1 MTNNNSNKK
10 LILGLKVKQARV
22 MKKLSFSDLAERTG
36 LSISYLNE
44 IEKGKKYPKEDKI
57 KILSTALDVSLE
69 ELNSS
74 QLKGMLAPL
83 GQLLKS
89 NFLNELPLDLFGIEL
104 NKVVNIIANSPQ
116 KVGAFISTMV
126 ELSRTY
132 EFREDN
138 FYFRALRA
146 YQEMNLNYFQDIEDE
161 IERFVVEFKIP
172 IGEAVPA
179 EYLEEILKTKFGY
192 KVYPNGLDNYSEL
205 KNVRSIYVAKKR
217 KLLLNGRLNNMQMA
231 FQLAKE
237 LGFQYLGLETRPHS
251 SNIIKVKSFEEVLN
265 NFKASYFAVG
275 ILVNKNSILDDLNN
289 WFGQK
294 KLNPQFLLSIA
305 KKYKASSSV
314 LFQRFNVLP
323 QYFGIDKIFYLR
335 TKQVMPR
342 DHFEISKELHL
353 SKKHRPHANGLDEHY
368 CRRWLAISALK
379 TIAHNPA
386 LDNVYLMQKSKYIGT
401 EDEYLVVANG
411 RKDYP
416 LPNTNTSVA
425 VGMLLDEN
433 AKKTIKFSDDPI
445 IPTRNVNVTCE
456 RCSAVDCS
464 DRVVPPKVIENIK
477 KIQNME
483 NQINDI
489 LTS

>member
-1 MTNNNSNKK
+1 MISINSNKK
-10 LILGLKVKQARV
+10 IILGLKVKQARV
-22 MKKLSFSDLAERTG
+22 LKKLSFSDLAGKTG

-57 KILSTALDVSLE
+57 KLLSDALEVSIE
-69 ELNSS
+69 ELTSL
-74 QLKGMLAPL
+74 QLKGFLAPL

-116 KVGAFISTMV
+116 KVGAFISTLV

-161 IERFVVEFKIP
+161 IERFVVEFKVP
-172 IGEAVPA
+172 IGSAVPA
-179 EYLEEILKTKFGY
+179 EFLEDILRKKFGY
-192 KVYPNGLDNYSEL
+192 TVKLNGLDEYEEL
-205 KNVRSIYVAKKR
+205 KNVRSVFVAKKK
-217 KLLLNGRLNNMQMA
+217 KLLLNSRLNNMQLA
-231 FQLAKE
+231 FQMAKE
-237 LGFQYLGLETRPHS
+237 LGFQYLNLQTRPNS
-251 SNIIKVKSFEEVLN
+251 STIIKVQSFEEVLN

-305 KKYKASSSV
+305 NKYKASSSV

-335 TKQVMPR
+335 TKQVLPK

-379 TIAHNPA
+379 TISHNPA

-401 EDEYLVVANG
+401 DDEYLVVANG

-416 LPNTNTSVA
+416 LPNINTSVA

-433 AKKTIKFSDDPI
+433 ARKTIKFTMDPV
-445 IPTRNVNVTCE
+445 IPVRDVNVTCE
-456 RCSAVDCS
+456 RCPATDCA
-464 DRVVPPKVIENIK
+464 DRVIPPKVIENIQRVQK
-477 KIQNME
+477 MQ
-483 NQINDI
+483 NQINTI
-489 LTS
+489 LNS